1 MTAPLAKAATP
12 WLMMSWLDA
21 DDEAAFEDD
30 AGDDADAS
38 PQLGVQA
45 SWSCTCG
52 VWGVCGVPLPILPP
66 GVILVPVVPAYAL
79 AGLYGAA
86 PRSGLL
92 PSAPGVAAMA
102 ASLRE

>member
-1 MTAPLAKAATP
+1 MTAPLANAATP

-21 DDEAAFEDD
+21 DAAAAVPPAAEDD
-30 AGDDADAS
+30 DDDAS
-38 PQLGVQA
+38 PQLGVQV

-52 VWGVCGVPLPILPP
+52 VWGVCGVLLPAPP
-66 GVILVPVVPAYAL
+66 PAEGVMAAYAL

-86 PRSGLL
+86 PRSGLF
-92 PSAPGVAAMA
+92 PSAPGVAAIA

>member
-52 VWGVCGVPLPILPP
+52 VWGVCGVLLPAPP
-66 GVILVPVVPAYAL
+66 MAYAL

-86 PRSGLL
+86 PRSGLF